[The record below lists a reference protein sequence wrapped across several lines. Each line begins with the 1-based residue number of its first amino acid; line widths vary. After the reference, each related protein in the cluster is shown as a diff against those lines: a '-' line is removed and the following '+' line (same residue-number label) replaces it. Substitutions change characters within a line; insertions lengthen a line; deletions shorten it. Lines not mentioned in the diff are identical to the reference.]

1 MDCTMTTTEH
11 PGPHSTGHN
20 DYGYAETGGPH
31 AAPSSPLNPPIAPLE
46 DEDGEEPEDF
56 VTDTES
62 LRSRSDYDEDFME
75 TYSLSSSILDYQYE
89 NGRRYASFRSGHY
102 MMPNDEEEQERLDLT
117 HHIYLM
123 LMGGELYNAPIKN
136 PQKVLDLGTGTGNW
150 AIDFA
155 DSHPGAMVVGNDLSP
170 IQPSWV
176 PPNVDFFVD
185 DYEADWLEKL
195 NAYDFIHSRNLAGY
209 DPYPRPPL
217 HLPHPYSHPSAH
229 TINPARCVM
238 DWHRLIRQ
246 AYDHLKPGGYLELQ
260 ESAVWAWSDDG
271 TLTMDS
277 PLMEYLMAL
286 NDAGHMIGRELNI
299 YIDLK
304 PWLLAHGFED
314 VHEQTYIL
322 PFSPWPQDPRLRE
335 IGRVQAAMVEKAVE
349 AYGLRLCTQVLGWS
363 QDRTRIMQSLV
374 RQQLKDRSQ
383 HSYTKIKVVYGR
395 KPLI

>member
-1 MDCTMTTTEH
+1 M
-11 PGPHSTGHN
+11 
-20 DYGYAETGGPH
+20 
-31 AAPSSPLNPPIAPLE
+31 
-46 DEDGEEPEDF
+46 
-56 VTDTES
+56 
-62 LRSRSDYDEDFME
+62 RSDYDEDFMDS
-75 TYSLSSSILDYQYE
+75 YSLSSSILDYQYE
-89 NGRRYASFRSGHY
+89 NGRRYASFRSGNY

-123 LMGGELYNAPIKN
+123 LMGGELFNAPIKN

-155 DSHPGAMVVGNDLSP
+155 DQYPGAVVVGNDLSP
-170 IQPSWV
+170 IQPAWV

-185 DYEADWLEKL
+185 DYESDWLEKM
-195 NAYDFIHSRNLAGY
+195 NAYDFIHSRNLAG
-209 DPYPRPPL
+209 
-217 HLPHPYSHPSAH
+217 
-229 TINPARCVM
+229 CVV

-271 TLTMDS
+271 TLRMDS
-277 PLMEYLMAL
+277 PLMEYLMSL
-286 NDAGHMIGRELNI
+286 NDAAHMIGRELNI

-304 PWLLAHGFED
+304 PWLIAHGFED

-363 QDRTRIMQSLV
+363 QERTKLMQGLV
-374 RQQLKDRSQ
+374 RQQLKDRSL
-383 HSYTKIKVVYGR
+383 HSYTKIKVAYGR